1 MSKQLPPRARAV
13 ITGAGSG
20 FGRAVSL
27 ELAARGARVLV
38 TDLDLALAE
47 ETAALVAAR
56 GGEAHALAVDV
67 TDAAQ
72 VEAAAVRYAGFGP
85 HSGARGYHGAVAV
98 QRQTADRRVHA
109 FVGAAVEG
117 RTARAEDTGAEE
129 QLTTVGP
136 IVGAGLSVGP
146 VQLELSLAVPLGTLD
161 HTGDPAAEVSSGAQ
175 LMLAVGVGLP

>member
-1 MSKQLPPRARAV
+1 MVRWLQSTASMRSSLVVASLLLAS
-13 ITGAGSG
+13 AG
-20 FGRAVSL
+20 
-27 ELAARGARVLV
+27 
-38 TDLDLALAE
+38 
-47 ETAALVAAR
+47 TAAAGPIATAFTGGVVGGGDALGGALGGRVGWRAAT
-56 GGEAHALAVDV
+56 GGWAGH
-67 TDAAQ
+67 